1 MLPDIRVVVTA
12 IATTVLILVGIGLMA
27 SIRITHQ
34 SLSAQSDPAV
44 ANRMAWRQPD
54 PILPD
59 ATLAGHAPWKPEP
72 VLSLPHETMD
82 LATLAAEERDLAE
95 RVLTSVPEPRYAA
108 ASLDPAESPQLA
120 AWVAEELALAH
131 PSSRDGPSTTASV
144 SPPPA
149 DAKITTR
156 TKKVSTPPA
165 TAKPTHPAAATARTA
180 QLHPAKP
187 KRAARR
193 AARAAKTNDKTLLDA
208 LLGLDQTQ

>member
-34 SLSAQSDPAV
+34 SLSAQSDQPV
-44 ANRMAWRQPD
+44 ANRMTWRQPETV
-54 PILPD
+54 LPD
-59 ATLAGHAPWKPEP
+59 GLVMGYAQWRPEP
-72 VLSLPHETMD
+72 VLSLRHETMD
-82 LATLAAEERDLAE
+82 LATLAPGERDLAE
-95 RVLTSVPEPRYAA
+95 RVMASVPAPRYAS

-120 AWVAEELALAH
+120 ARVAEELALAH
-131 PSSRDGPSTTASV
+131 PSGGAEPAATAS
-144 SPPPA
+144 A
-149 DAKITTR
+149 DPKIKVP

-165 TAKPTHPAAATARTA
+165 TAKPVHPATAKARIA
-180 QLHPAKP
+180 QAHAAKP

-193 AARAAKTNDKTLLDA
+193 TARAGKPNDKALMDA